1 MSNATIQDL
10 IKLEEHIDKR
20 FDELITTLSTFADN
34 VDRRF
39 NEHDEE
45 FRKLNQKYDHLVNTI
60 DGFVG
65 RIDKYET
72 ELAARDHKIDRL
84 ERWIEQ
90 LAKTTGVKL
99 T

>member
-1 MSNATIQDL
+1 MSNATVQDL
-10 IKLEEHIDKR
+10 VKLEERIDKR